1 MLKYVLYQQ
10 ALAIYW
16 MEHGE
21 NQHDGSVDISLPVHQ
36 RIYTRVNIWIAMR
49 IHSSFGFELLK
60 YVLVFYNSTH
70 FQWCFTKN
78 KIALFSDLMAEP
90 LCTTTDYM

>member
-36 RIYTRVNIWIAMR
+36 RIYTRVNIWIARR

-60 YVLVFYNSTH
+60 YVLVFYKPVTH
-70 FQWCFTKN
+70 CVLLQTTCKSCH
-78 KIALFSDLMAEP
+78 SDLKIKI
-90 LCTTTDYM
+90 